1 MEMPGL
7 KTRRKNKDIHPA
19 IDAGVAPRS
28 RRTTS
33 EVATAR
39 SLTAK
44 EKKKAELAQKEAVE
58 KVAALEDKQREIDI
72 SRAEHGNHPVDQPIP
87 LRTMSPQP
95 QDNLD
100 DDQNTRAESGDDS
113 GQFVPLKESSDKE
126 DPTSDEEE
134 IQKPSKLSKP
144 KRTDVTASRSTRDAS
159 GTPATSAS
167 SGHKRKASVENSK
180 DKKKKKAGKKAGLV
194 RSKAADPKQAASSGR
209 SSVGGVTEEDESM
222 VKFGGP
228 AIDDDVDEQIERAQP
243 AQGKK
248 RGLPQNPIIKIAP
261 TAPRPLTKKEQRNNA
276 KKWSLPHLPRNTA
289 SQFTEEVIPLARELL
304 GTLPPWAVLTVKQ
317 VQEIVDKVYG
327 AGKHIVL
334 FDGPWF
340 GLVAYRASDWRSGFG
355 IQALKGIQALINMYQ
370 GADNSESDEEA
381 AGPLSDDP
389 LDAAPKPAKFT
400 FDTPEGIAAFVAWAL
415 QKHAETGTM
424 AFHWQT
430 WGNGVDKKGL
440 LQSHLIMYT
449 FAHHLSALKTI
460 PDLHKHLE
468 AEPSGAL
475 LLSVQAVERALQF
488 WTTGQQVVPPKT
500 AGHFSVDHWGDI
512 KTVVNNKKVTQ
523 RRATQFLATVSNW
536 DGVRWNDV
544 REAASEWV
552 EMKKRASSS
561 RASSEAEGAMVSS
574 EEEEVI
580 ILSD

>member
-1 MEMPGL
+1 MSY
-7 KTRRKNKDIHPA
+7 
-19 IDAGVAPRS
+19 DASLSLVPPPSLPHFLLPRS
-28 RRTTS
+28 RRQPPPST
-33 EVATAR
+33 
-39 SLTAK
+39 LGDDP
-44 EKKKAELAQKEAVE
+44 LAQRPPPTN
-58 KVAALEDKQREIDI
+58 LPYP
-72 SRAEHGNHPVDQPIP
+72 SPSPVKHWCCV
-87 LRTMSPQP
+87 RC
-95 QDNLD
+95 
-100 DDQNTRAESGDDS
+100 
-113 GQFVPLKESSDKE
+113 F
-126 DPTSDEEE
+126 
-134 IQKPSKLSKP
+134 
-144 KRTDVTASRSTRDAS
+144 

-222 VKFGGP
+222 VKFGGL

-261 TAPRPLTKKEQRNNA
+261 AAPRPLTKKEQRNNA

-400 FDTPEGIAAFVAWAL
+400 FDTPRASLHSLRGHYKNTRRRAL
-415 QKHAETGTM
+415 WPFIGRR
-424 AFHWQT
+424 
-430 WGNGVDKKGL
+430 GVMVWIRRDCF
-440 LQSHLIMYT
+440 SRTSSCTPSPIICR
-449 FAHHLSALKTI
+449 LSRRYLTSTSI
-460 PDLHKHLE
+460 WRLSQ
-468 AEPSGAL
+468 AEPFSCRYR
-475 LLSVQAVERALQF
+475 LSSAPFNFGRLHSFKGRSPAQ
-488 WTTGQQVVPPKT
+488 
-500 AGHFSVDHWGDI
+500 H
-512 KTVVNNKKVTQ
+512 
-523 RRATQFLATVSNW
+523 
-536 DGVRWNDV
+536 
-544 REAASEWV
+544 
-552 EMKKRASSS
+552 
-561 RASSEAEGAMVSS
+561 
-574 EEEEVI
+574 
-580 ILSD
+580 

>member
-1 MEMPGL
+1 MSY
-7 KTRRKNKDIHPA
+7 
-19 IDAGVAPRS
+19 DA
-28 RRTTS
+28 
-33 EVATAR
+33 
-39 SLTAK
+39 SLS
-44 EKKKAELAQKEAVE
+44 L
-58 KVAALEDKQREIDI
+58 
-72 SRAEHGNHPVDQPIP
+72 
-87 LRTMSPQP
+87 
-95 QDNLD
+95 
-100 DDQNTRAESGDDS
+100 
-113 GQFVPLKESSDKE
+113 VPPPSL
-126 DPTSDEEE
+126 PTSSSLD
-134 IQKPSKLSKP
+134 P
-144 KRTDVTASRSTRDAS
+144 VASRLPPPSGMIHSPNAPPHQPSLSLPSPVKHWCCVVGADTGCTRDAS

-248 RGLPQNPIIKIAP
+248 RGLPQNASPCLCPDCTGSAYIHILALIQPIIKIAP
-261 TAPRPLTKKEQRNNA
+261 AAPRPLTKKEQRNNA

-415 QKHAETGTM
+415 QKHAETALWPFIGRR
-424 AFHWQT
+424 
-430 WGNGVDKKGL
+430 GVMVWIRRDCF
-440 LQSHLIMYT
+440 SRTSSCTPSPIICR
-449 FAHHLSALKTI
+449 LSRRYLTSTSI
-460 PDLHKHLE
+460 WRLSQ
-468 AEPSGAL
+468 AEPFSCRYR
-475 LLSVQAVERALQF
+475 LSSAPFNFGRLHSFKGRSPAQ
-488 WTTGQQVVPPKT
+488 
-500 AGHFSVDHWGDI
+500 H
-512 KTVVNNKKVTQ
+512 
-523 RRATQFLATVSNW
+523 
-536 DGVRWNDV
+536 
-544 REAASEWV
+544 
-552 EMKKRASSS
+552 
-561 RASSEAEGAMVSS
+561 
-574 EEEEVI
+574 
-580 ILSD
+580 

>member
-28 RRTTS
+28 QRTTS

-113 GQFVPLKESSDKE
+113 GQFVPLKESSDNE

-159 GTPATSAS
+159 GTPVTSAS
-167 SGHKRKASVENSK
+167 SGHKRKASVEKTSK
-180 DKKKKKAGKKAGLV
+180 NKKKKKAGKKAGLV

-261 TAPRPLTKKEQRNNA
+261 AAPRPLTKKEQRNNA

-400 FDTPEGIAAFVAWAL
+400 FDTPRASLHSLRGHYKNTRRRAL
-415 QKHAETGTM
+415 WPFIGRR
-424 AFHWQT
+424 
-430 WGNGVDKKGL
+430 GVMGL